1 MCNMH
6 AHHTSRRGE
15 EAQMGTEK
23 ELLFF
28 LVLSKNINCFINVKY
43 KYFQIKSLIKVDL
56 FFNRIYK
63 SHEA

>member
-1 MCNMH
+1 MD
-6 AHHTSRRGE
+6 
-15 EAQMGTEK
+15 TEK

-43 KYFQIKSLIKVDL
+43 KYFQTKSLIKVDL